1 MSLTDKNQIRHE
13 IQIQRLLSEILDDNY
28 LAVNAFFKGGTCA
41 RMLGFLDRFSVDLD
55 FDLKEKADKK
65 ECRTRL
71 YKIFRELDLE
81 IKDESKRSLQFFLRY
96 PGSGTLGEM
105 NNLKLEALDKIYLSN
120 RYEPKHIPA
129 INRTAMCQTIDT
141 MFAHKLIAPIDR
153 QESGGKV
160 AGRDIYDIHYFFSQ
174 GYSYRPEIIKERRG
188 ISVVDYFRQLEKFI
202 GENLTR
208 KTIEE
213 DLNTLLDYNKF
224 IKSRKYL
231 KDETLGFI
239 KSELEKLKNNPDAV
253 F

>member
-28 LAVNAFFKGGTCA
+28 LAVNTFFKGGTCA

-55 FDLKEKADKK
+55 FDLREKADKK

-81 IKDESKRSLQFFLRY
+81 IKDESKKSLQFFLRY

-105 NNLKLEALDKIYLSN
+105 NNLKLEILDKIYLSN

-141 MFAHKLIAPIDR
+141 MFTHKLIAPIDR

-174 GYSYRPEIIKERRG
+174 GYSYRSEIIKERRG

-208 KTIEE
+208 KIIEE

-224 IKSRKYL
+224 IKIRKYL

-253 F
+253 S